1 MIKPA
6 ITAGLA
12 VVLAGS
18 GLTAQ
23 AADNAPKEK
32 DEKISYAIGA
42 DIGEKLKETDGSL
55 KADFVAQG
63 VRDAFAGKLALD
75 EKAIHESLQTFQTE
89 LMAKMEAKEKE
100 QGDKNAK
107 ASEAFLAENKKKEGV
122 KTLPSGLQYKIVKEG
137 TGAKPGPEDEV
148 TVHYTGKLVDG
159 TEFDSSVKR
168 GEPVT
173 FPVGRVIPGWTEAL
187 QLMPVGSKW
196 ELFIPPALAYGE
208 SAPPMIGPNQ
218 ALIFDVELLDIK
230 KGEAK
235 EDAKAEEKAEEKAE
249 KAPKAK

>member
-1 MIKPA
+1 MKPA

-12 VVLAGS
+12 IALAGS
-18 GLTAQ
+18 SLSVH
-23 AADNAPKEK
+23 AAENANAPKEK

-42 DIGEKLKETDGSL
+42 DIGEKLKETDEGL
-55 KADFVAQG
+55 KPEFVARG

-75 EKAIHESLQTFQTE
+75 EKAIHESLQTFQSE

-100 QGDKNAK
+100 LAGKNEK
-107 ASEAFLAENKKKEGV
+107 SSEAFLEENKKKEGV

-137 TGAKPGPEDEV
+137 KGAKPGAEDEV

-159 TEFDSSVKR
+159 TEFDSSHKR

-173 FPVGRVIPGWTEAL
+173 FPVDRVIPGWTEAL

-196 ELFIPPALAYGE
+196 ELYIPPALAYGE
-208 SAPPMIGPNQ
+208 NAPPMIGPNQ
-218 ALIFDVELLDIK
+218 ALIFDVELIDIK
-230 KGEAK
+230 K
-235 EDAKAEEKAEEKAE
+235 EDKKDEGKAEEKAAEEK
-249 KAPKAK
+249 K